1 MAGHTLHAGAEPVEG
16 HLYGAERRPV
26 SKQQN
31 PYADKKLP
39 GALHAKRTGARP
51 PTTSRA
57 ARRGQCGAA
66 DAAPRAAGVLRDRAE
81 DRDRGQPQG
90 PKPGATKRP
99 VAETPRRQ
107 PEDKTWVAQK
117 TGAETR
123 AHAPTKYKRPR

>member
-51 PTTSRA
+51 PTTSRC
-57 ARRGQCGAA
+57 RTRPVEQRTQPH
-66 DAAPRAAGVLRDRAE
+66 APRAYRVTGRR
-81 DRDRGQPQG
+81 
-90 PKPGATKRP
+90 T
-99 VAETPRRQ
+99 ET
-107 PEDKTWVAQK
+107 
-117 TGAETR
+117 
-123 AHAPTKYKRPR
+123 